1 MQKNGYTL
9 ATVYS
14 NKCVSVFLHQTLSM
28 FITDLFLLLSNDLN
42 SIQTNTQ
49 WDLTLLFLILKSYKL
64 WLKSIFIKSLK
75 VPWMHWL
82 LPCRVV
88 LQYCLHQVRCCLF
101 FTGRLINPTTNI
113 LDEIWGMRSIQSKRN
128 WDYIIIIV
136 KTLVFL

>member
-1 MQKNGYTL
+1 MNFGHLNYCEK
-9 ATVYS
+9 V
-14 NKCVSVFLHQTLSM
+14 LSM

-49 WDLTLLFLILKSYKL
+49 WDLTILFLILKSYKL
-64 WLKSIFIKSLK
+64 WLKSIFIKSLT
-75 VPWMHWL
+75 VPWL
-82 LPCRVV
+82 FPCQVV

-101 FTGRLINPTTNI
+101 FTGRLFNPTTNI
-113 LDEIWGMRSIQSKRN
+113 LDEIWGMRSIQSKRLNGN